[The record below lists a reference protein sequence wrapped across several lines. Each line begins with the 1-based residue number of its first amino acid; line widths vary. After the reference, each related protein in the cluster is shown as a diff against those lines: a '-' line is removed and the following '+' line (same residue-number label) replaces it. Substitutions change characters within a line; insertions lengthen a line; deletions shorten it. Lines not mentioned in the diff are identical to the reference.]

1 MSSSPV
7 KAGVPILYIMP
18 IRLIL
23 VPLPPV
29 SNGFYMDISNQH
41 RVPFTDFQIRHQKLG
56 DILEN
61 KVFQNL
67 KLSKN
72 SNIKQHFPTFS
83 LNEKK

>member
-1 MSSSPV
+1 
-7 KAGVPILYIMP
+7 
-18 IRLIL
+18 
-23 VPLPPV
+23 
-29 SNGFYMDISNQH
+29 MDISNQH

-72 SNIKQHFPTFS
+72 YNIKQHFPTFS